1 MGLDEESNRVKVY
14 INTSSGKSMLFIDGK
29 EIRNIKNFSISS
41 APQSP
46 YTEVKVEFISTDA
59 GEYGYMPTQDK
70 SSYGIIEELLDAEY
84 DRILL
89 HILGKSGTVA
99 TICGKKVDRNNI
111 RDLVVAAYYFGLGK
125 DFYKD
130 WTT

>member
-1 MGLDEESNRVKVY
+1 MGLDEESNRVKIY

-46 YTEVKVEFISTDA
+46 YTEVKVEFSSTDA

-70 SSYGIIEELLDAEY
+70 SSYGIEELLDAEY
-84 DRILL
+84 DRIVL
-89 HILGKSGTVA
+89 HLLGKSGKYSTV
-99 TICGKKVDRNNI
+99 CGKAVDKNNI
-111 RDLVVAAYYFGLGK
+111 RDLVVAAYYFGFGEQFWK
-125 DFYKD
+125 G
-130 WTT
+130 